1 LDGGVTPQD
10 LLELIY
16 KGATVLFS
24 DAFFEF
30 FERAELSF
38 LKDTKHEAYF
48 PFQNGVAVVS
58 KTEITLKN
66 DGNSGK
72 GIWKSHVLEH
82 FL

>member
-1 LDGGVTPQD
+1 MDKLPDSFDGGVTPQD

-38 LKDTKHEAYF
+38 FKD
-48 PFQNGVAVVS
+48 N
-58 KTEITLKN
+58 KN
-66 DGNSGK
+66 ENK
-72 GIWKSHVLEH
+72 
-82 FL
+82 FR